1 MKQALSI
8 NFGVI
13 IQMKIFASLL
23 DETLK
28 KSKLILAKISRKPQN
43 V

>member
-1 MKQALSI
+1 
-8 NFGVI
+8 
-13 IQMKIFASLL
+13 MKIFASLL

-43 V
+43 VQEENRKRYAKIL